1 MSTGHGT
8 EKPRL
13 HPLRAPSASRIE
25 LAQSWRSLST
35 SILPI
40 HRSTTP
46 HLPERLGTDCGESA
60 WPRWPGKQHVAEL
73 KDVA

>member
-60 WPRWPGKQHVAEL
+60 LPGKQHVAEL